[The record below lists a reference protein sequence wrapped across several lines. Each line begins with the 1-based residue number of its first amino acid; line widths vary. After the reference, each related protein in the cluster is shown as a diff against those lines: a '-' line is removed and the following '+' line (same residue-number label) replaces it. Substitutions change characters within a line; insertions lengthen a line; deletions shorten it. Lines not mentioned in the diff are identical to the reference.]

1 MSETDERYWLLS
13 RPSGIEETRNPHLQR
28 HFAPSRVFS
37 WLKVGWR
44 DLATRPLSS
53 LVYGLLVAALSAVL
67 IYTFLEFNLDYV
79 LFPALSGF
87 MIVAPLVAMGLYQ
100 KSAKLAQGERAELS
114 DMLAVKARSGG
125 QMLFVGLLLTLLAL
139 IWLRAAVLVYALFFG
154 YRPFP
159 GVDEFLPQILGTP
172 QGWGMLITGVLV
184 GGLFAALGFAV
195 SAFSIPMLLDKRTD
209 ALSAMGT
216 SMALVWN
223 NLPVMI
229 AWGALVLVL
238 VGISIATLLVGLIV
252 IFPLL
257 GHATWH
263 AYQDMTDQL

>member
-1 MSETDERYWLLS
+1 MSESQERYWLLS

-28 HFAPSRVFS
+28 NLKPSHVFS
-37 WLKVGWR
+37 WLKAGWR
-44 DLATRPLSS
+44 DLLVNPLSS
-53 LVYGLLVAALSAVL
+53 LIYGLLVAALSAGL
-67 IYTFLEFNLDYV
+67 IYTFLEFSLDYV

-100 KSAKLAQGERAELS
+100 KSARLAQGERAELS

-154 YRPFP
+154 YRAFP
-159 GVDEFLPQILGTP
+159 GADEFLPLIFATP
-172 QGWGMLITGVLV
+172 AGWGMLVTGIIV

-229 AWGALVLVL
+229 AWGAVVLIL
-238 VGISIATLLVGLIV
+238 IGISIATLLLGLIV

-263 AYQDMTDQL
+263 AYRDMTHQG

>member
-1 MSETDERYWLLS
+1 MSESEEHYWLLS

-28 HFAPSRVFS
+28 HLPPSRVFS
-37 WLKVGWR
+37 WIRSGAR
-44 DLATRPLSS
+44 DLTANPLSS
-53 LVYGLLVAALSAVL
+53 LVYGLLVAVLSGLL
-67 IYTFLEFNLDYV
+67 IYTFFEFNLDYV

-100 KSAKLAQGERAELS
+100 KSAKLAQGERVRLS

-154 YRPFP
+154 YRAFP
-159 GVDEFLPQILGTP
+159 GADEFIPLIIGTP
-172 QGWGMLITGVLV
+172 AGWGMLATGIVV

-195 SAFSIPMLLDKRTD
+195 SAFSIPMLLDRRTD

-223 NLPVMI
+223 NLPVMV
-229 AWGALVLVL
+229 AWGAVVLVM
-238 VGISIATLLVGLIV
+238 VGISIATFLLGLII

-263 AYQDMTDQL
+263 AYRDMMPEG